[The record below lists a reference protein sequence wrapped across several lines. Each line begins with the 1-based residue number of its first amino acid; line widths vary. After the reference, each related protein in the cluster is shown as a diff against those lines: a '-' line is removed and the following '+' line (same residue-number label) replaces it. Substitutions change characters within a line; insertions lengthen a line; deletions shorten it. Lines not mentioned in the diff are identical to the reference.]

1 MEDTNMK
8 QNTGLLAFQLILMIP
23 GAAFWLILG
32 FIVLGH
38 YQVGWKSP
46 DSKFETVINQVNP
59 EAEAKQQMAMVDDYQ
74 QEHTVKSMR
83 KMGVK

>member
-1 MEDTNMK
+1 MENTNNEK
-8 QNTGLLAFQLILMIP
+8 LVFTFQLMLMIP

-46 DSKFETVINQVNP
+46 DSKFETVINQINP
-59 EAEAKQQMAMVDDYQ
+59 EAEARQQMAMIDDSQ
-74 QEHTVKSMR
+74 QAKTSNSMKR
-83 KMGVK
+83 LGVR